1 MRRRLFGVP
10 LIVVLIASAANA
22 QAPAAPATGGQ
33 RGTGPA
39 APGGGGRGGGRGPQ
53 IVSPEVRADRTITF
67 RFTAPNAKE
76 VVLVGE
82 LDGRT
87 HPMTRDDR
95 GVWTVTVGPWPPDV
109 YNYQFRVDGV
119 IAMDPQNP
127 NVKLGWGGFPPA
139 NLVEVPGDGL
149 EFDDA
154 KNVAHGSVRIETYH
168 SKSLGVPRTIWV
180 YTPPGYDRGN
190 TRYPVFYLLHG
201 AGNTDSSWILTGRA
215 NLILDN
221 LIAEGKARPMILVH
235 PFGYARQGVGLGPE
249 VTPAP
254 GAADPGAAA
263 PAARGGGAGGS
274 QPTPFARDLLNDVV
288 PFVERTFRVLPGS
301 ANRALGGLSMG
312 GGQTIQIGF
321 ANPDLFPW
329 LVIMSAG
336 SNNADTTYPDFFNAA
351 VTNKKIKL
359 LWMSVG
365 KDDFALGNAQ
375 ALDAALTAKGIRHTF
390 RVTEGRHE
398 WVIWRHHLREVAP
411 LLFR

>member
-1 MRRRLFGVP
+1 MRHLIGV
-10 LIVVLIASAANA
+10 LLTVVLAVDVAWG
-22 QAPAAPATGGQ
+22 QTPAAPVQGGQ
-33 RGTGPA
+33 RGTGAA

-67 RFTAPNAKE
+67 RFSAPNAKE
-76 VVLVGE
+76 VVLIGE
-82 LDGRT
+82 LDGKT
-87 HPMTRDDR
+87 HPMTRDER
-95 GVWTVTVGPWPPDV
+95 GVWSVTVGPWPPDV
-109 YNYQFRVDGV
+109 YNYQFRADGV

-154 KNVAHGSVRIETYH
+154 KNVPHGSVRIETYH

-201 AGNTDSSWILTGRA
+201 SGNTDSSWILTGRA

-249 VTPAP
+249 ITPAAGSP
-254 GAADPGAAA
+254 AAA
-263 PAARGGGAGGS
+263 SGARGGGGS
-274 QPTPFARDLLNDVV
+274 QPTPFARDLVEDVM
-288 PFVERTFRVLPGS
+288 PFVERSFRVLSG
-301 ANRALGGLSMG
+301 ADNRALGGLSMG

-321 ANPDLFPW
+321 ANPDLFRS
-329 LVIMSAG
+329 LIIMSAG
-336 SNNADTTYPDFFNAA
+336 STNAETTYPEFFNAA

-365 KDDFALGNAQ
+365 KDDFALANAR

>member
-1 MRRRLFGVP
+1 MRHLIGV
-10 LIVVLIASAANA
+10 LLTVVLAVDVAWG
-22 QAPAAPATGGQ
+22 QTPAAPVQGGQ
-33 RGTGPA
+33 RGPA
-39 APGGGGRGGGRGPQ
+39 APAPGGGGRGGGRGPQ

-67 RFTAPNAKE
+67 RFSAPNAKE
-76 VVLVGE
+76 VVLMGE
-82 LDGRT
+82 LDGKT
-87 HPMTRDDR
+87 HPMTRDER
-95 GVWTVTVGPWPPDV
+95 GVWSVTVGPWPPDV
-109 YNYQFRVDGV
+109 YNYQFRADGV

-154 KNVAHGSVRIETYH
+154 KNVPHGSVRIETYH

-201 AGNTDSSWILTGRA
+201 SGITDSSWILTGRA

-249 VTPAP
+249 ITPAAGSP
-254 GAADPGAAA
+254 AAA
-263 PAARGGGAGGS
+263 SGARGGGGS
-274 QPTPFARDLLNDVV
+274 QPTPFARDLVEDVL
-288 PFVERTFRVLPGS
+288 PFVERTFRVLSG
-301 ANRALGGLSMG
+301 ADNRALGGLSMG

-321 ANPDLFPW
+321 ANPDLFRS
-329 LVIMSAG
+329 LIIMSAG
-336 SNNADTTYPDFFNAA
+336 STNAETTYPEFFSAA

-365 KDDFALGNAQ
+365 KDDFALANAR

>member
-1 MRRRLFGVP
+1 
-10 LIVVLIASAANA
+10 
-22 QAPAAPATGGQ
+22 
-33 RGTGPA
+33 
-39 APGGGGRGGGRGPQ
+39 
-53 IVSPEVRADRTITF
+53 
-67 RFTAPNAKE
+67 
-76 VVLVGE
+76 
-82 LDGRT
+82 
-87 HPMTRDDR
+87 
-95 GVWTVTVGPWPPDV
+95 
-109 YNYQFRVDGV
+109 
-119 IAMDPQNP
+119 MDPQNP

-154 KNVAHGSVRIETYH
+154 KNVPHGSVRIETYH

-201 AGNTDSSWILTGRA
+201 SGNTDSSWILTGRA

-249 VTPAP
+249 ITPAAGSP
-254 GAADPGAAA
+254 AAA
-263 PAARGGGAGGS
+263 SGARGGGGS
-274 QPTPFARDLLNDVV
+274 QPTPFARDLVEDVL
-288 PFVERTFRVLPGS
+288 PFVERTFRVLSG
-301 ANRALGGLSMG
+301 ADNRALGGLSMG

-321 ANPDLFPW
+321 ANPDLFRS
-329 LVIMSAG
+329 LIIMSAG
-336 SNNADTTYPDFFNAA
+336 STNAETTYPEFFSAA

-365 KDDFALGNAQ
+365 KDDFALANAR